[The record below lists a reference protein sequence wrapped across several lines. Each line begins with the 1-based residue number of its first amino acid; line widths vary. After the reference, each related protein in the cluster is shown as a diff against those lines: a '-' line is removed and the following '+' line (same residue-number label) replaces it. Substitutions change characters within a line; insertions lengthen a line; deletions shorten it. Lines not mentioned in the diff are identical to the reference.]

1 MNEVDPGG
9 RSQTAGQVYIPVSER
24 PGDKKRGKANRNA
37 GSLSGYS
44 SNSATQSDDLFVN
57 SENIH
62 LLLSLLILA
71 NGMTLSQHR
80 RYFFFFIFCDDY

>member
-9 RSQTAGQVYIPVSER
+9 RSQTEGQVYIPVPER
-24 PGDKKRGKANRNA
+24 LGYKKRGKANRNA
-37 GSLSGYS
+37 VSLSGYS
-44 SNSATQSDDLFVN
+44 SSSATQSDDLFVN

-71 NGMTLSQHR
+71 NGMTLSSASLLL
-80 RYFFFFIFCDDY
+80 FF